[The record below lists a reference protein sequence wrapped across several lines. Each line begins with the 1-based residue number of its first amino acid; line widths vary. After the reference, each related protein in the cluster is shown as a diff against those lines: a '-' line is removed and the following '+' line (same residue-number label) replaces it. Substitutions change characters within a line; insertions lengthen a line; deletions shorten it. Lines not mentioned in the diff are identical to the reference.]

1 MNVRVTYA
9 NGQTREFP
17 AGTSVRD
24 ALAGCPPR
32 GGSVPC
38 VAALLNN
45 EVVGLGTQLTV
56 HCSLDPVDL
65 GSKAGTTIYRKSLCF
80 LLAKAAK
87 NVFPKRRV
95 VIGHSLGHAYF
106 SYLDGLDE
114 VAADDLPRLEA
125 AIREILP
132 RDMPITELS
141 LSYREALDYFEKHNQ
156 PDTALLLRNR
166 NDPAIRVNSCGGHL
180 DLTHGPLVPS
190 TGLLSAFS
198 LMGYP
203 QGFLLRYPPGDDPLH
218 MAPFQDSPVLFSIY
232 REYKNWGKILR
243 VGSVGRL
250 DELIRD
256 GGIQEFIQVAEALQD
271 KKIAEIADRINARR
285 DLVKLVLIAGPSS
298 SGKTTFSKKLMIQL
312 RVVGRNPMT
321 ISLDDYFKPTSLT
334 PLDQDGKPDFE
345 SLQALDVELLNDH
358 LVRLLR
364 GEEVETP
371 LFDFHTGARKPAGR
385 RLQIPERAILILEG
399 IHGLN
404 DALTPLV
411 ERERKHKVYISALT
425 QLNLD
430 DHNRVATTDN
440 RLIRRLVRDNQF
452 RGHSA
457 VKTLSMWPSVRNGED
472 RNIFPFQNSADS
484 AFNSALDY
492 ELAVLK
498 VYADPLLS
506 SVKPDVPEY
515 QEARSLLSF
524 LENFAPLHPRWV
536 PPTSILREFIGESAF
551 KY

>member
-17 AGTSVRD
+17 AGTPVRE

-32 GGSVPC
+32 SGAVPR

-45 EVVGLGTQLTV
+45 EVVGLDTALAV
-56 HCSLDPVDL
+56 NCSLDAVDL

-80 LLAKAAK
+80 LLSKAAK
-87 NVFPKRRV
+87 NAFPKRRL
-95 VIGHSLGHAYF
+95 VIGHSLGQGYF
-106 SYLDGLDE
+106 YYFDGIDE
-114 VAADDLPRLEA
+114 LAADELQRLEA
-125 AIREILP
+125 EMREIVR
-132 RDMPITELS
+132 RDMPIKELS

-190 TGLLSAFS
+190 TGLLSVFS

-203 QGFLLRYPPGDDPLH
+203 PGFLLRYPPGDDPLH
-218 MAPFQDSPVLFSIY
+218 IAPFQESPVLFSIY

-250 DELIRD
+250 DQLIRD
-256 GGIQEFIQVAEALQD
+256 GGIQEFVQVAEALQD
-271 KKIAEIADRINARR
+271 KKIAEIADRVNARR

-321 ISLDDYFKPTSLT
+321 ISLDDYFKPASLT
-334 PLDQDGKPDFE
+334 PLDEHGKPDFE
-345 SLQALDVELLNDH
+345 SLEALDVELLNDH

-385 RLQIPERAILILEG
+385 RMQIPERAILILEG

-457 VKTLSMWPSVRNGED
+457 VKTLSMWPSVRDGED

-498 VYADPLLS
+498 VYADPLLA